1 MRLSHPLLQLP
12 IRFAAE
18 KLAEEA
24 RALPLSA
31 LMPHPTDF
39 AGNDAVPLI
48 SPNGGLIDAFEAFPV
63 PIPA

>member
-12 IRFAAE
+12 IRFTAE
-18 KLAEEA
+18 KLAEEV

-31 LMPHPTDF
+31 LMPHPTGF

-48 SPNGGLIDAFEAFPV
+48 SPNGGLIDAFEVSRVLISA
-63 PIPA
+63 